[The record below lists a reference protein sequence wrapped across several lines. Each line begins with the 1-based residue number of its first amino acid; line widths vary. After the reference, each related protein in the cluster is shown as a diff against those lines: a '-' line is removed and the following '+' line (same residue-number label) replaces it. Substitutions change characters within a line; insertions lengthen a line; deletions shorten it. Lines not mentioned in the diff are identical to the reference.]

1 MTEEKKVT
9 YEAVLKDGTKV
20 KIAKDAHHYRAH
32 NAAGV
37 QVGQPYVS
45 LGSLLDAIGGRLPG
59 EQGPTAQVKEP
70 KADGTGKPAEA
81 LAGEAELADGTKLEI
96 TYDKYHYRAYKKY
109 SNKPAEKVGGA
120 FTKVNALLLD
130 IKATAASVAPEPQK
144 PPQAAATFPAAP
156 LNGNVPPADVTQ
168 CGQHQEGQCKM
179 DLTKCDGQCGEH
191 AARAQAADNQP
202 EGTKSNQ
209 ETPGDQNPPTGKAAA
224 DGKKE
229 EKPGGI
235 KNLLGLG
242 KKDK

>member
-1 MTEEKKVT
+1 MTEENKVT

-59 EQGPTAQVKEP
+59 EKGPTAQVKEP
-70 KADGTGKPAEA
+70 KADGTGKPVEA

-109 SNKPAEKVGGA
+109 SNKPAERVGGA

-144 PPQAAATFPAAP
+144 PPQAAAPALTPAAG
-156 LNGNVPPADVTQ
+156 LSADVTQ
-168 CGQHQEGQCKM
+168 CGQHRAGDCAIDNK
-179 DLTKCDGQCGEH
+179 KCDGLCGEH
-191 AARAQAADNQP
+191 ASRATEKAADKQP
-202 EGTKSNQ
+202 EGGEAKQ
-209 ETPGDQNPPTGKAAA
+209 ETPGDQNPPPGKAGA